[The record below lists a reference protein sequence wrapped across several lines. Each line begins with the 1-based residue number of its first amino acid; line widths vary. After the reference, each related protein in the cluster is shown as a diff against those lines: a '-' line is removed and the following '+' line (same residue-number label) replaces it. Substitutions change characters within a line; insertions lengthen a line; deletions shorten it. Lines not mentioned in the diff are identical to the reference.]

1 MTPSGIEPVPCQL
14 IAQCVNQLCHC
25 MVNGQYNS
33 KLSVVVKLPLL
44 KKKDTFFLLW
54 GDYNILNKVISRMQ
68 DAKR

>member
-1 MTPSGIEPVPCQL
+1 
-14 IAQCVNQLCHC
+14 